1 MAPSV
6 SLKRRPARVLALAA
20 TTATVTAL
28 ALGACQFKPSSA
40 DLQLQQRQ
48 EQLELKLQQL
58 EQKLNAVSPGDG
70 SDRSGKPPAG
80 PVKSLTYRTSDQG
93 NRLRIYWSNGSTTD
107 LECNQE
113 QSTLACG

>member
-1 MAPSV
+1 MASSAP
-6 SLKRRPARVLALAA
+6 LLALAA
-20 TTATVTAL
+20 TAATASVL
-28 ALGACQFKPSSA
+28 VLGACQFKPSSA

-58 EQKLNAVSPGDG
+58 EQRLNAISPRDG
-70 SDRSGKPPAG
+70 ADPSGKPPAG
-80 PVKSLTYRTSDQG
+80 PVKSLTYRTGDQG

-113 QSTLACG
+113 QATLACG

>member
-6 SLKRRPARVLALAA
+6 PPMRRPARVLALAA
-20 TTATVTAL
+20 TTATLTVL
-28 ALGACQFKPSSA
+28 ALGACRFKPSSA
-40 DLQLQQRQ
+40 DLELQQRQ

-58 EQKLNAVSPGDG
+58 EQRLNAVSPRDG
-70 SDRSGKPPAG
+70 ADPSGKPPAG
-80 PVKSLTYRTSDQG
+80 PVKSLTYRTGDQG